1 MNYTVT
7 LETPDGTHRIECP
20 DDEYILDA
28 AEQAGIDVPFSCKAG
43 ACSTCAARVESGT
56 VDQSDQSFLDDDQL
70 GAGFVLMCVA
80 YPTSDCVISSHQEE
94 NLY

>member
-28 AEQAGIDVPFSCKAG
+28 AEQAGIDVPFPVKQEH
-43 ACSTCAARVESGT
+43 AAPVPPGSNQEQWTNQIRASSMT
-56 VDQSDQSFLDDDQL
+56 
-70 GAGFVLMCVA
+70 
-80 YPTSDCVISSHQEE
+80 TS
-94 NLY
+94 